1 MASPFIR
8 YATTSRR
15 PPHRADGWVP
25 GCGAAIVATVKRI
38 LVIFPT
44 AWDERQ
50 LDVCRNAW
58 EGRYELTFAEPSDD
72 DCPWDLDL
80 PAYVEETAARYGGRI
95 DGVFSSSDYPG
106 ATVAAALATRLG
118 LPGSS
123 PAAVLSCSH
132 KHASRVLQQQA
143 VPEATPRFA
152 LIDAGEP
159 EKALPDL
166 FFPCFVKPVK
176 GAFSIHSRRIDSA
189 EELLGFFRSEVIREF
204 TGSYMHLFNQLVA
217 RYTDLTVDGRYFLA
231 EELLA
236 GLQVTVEGFVQE
248 GRVEILGVVDSLLH
262 PRTQSFSRFDYP
274 SFHRREVQERM
285 ADVARRAIAGIG
297 IESTFWNVEMI
308 YEPAR
313 DSLHVIE
320 INPRICGQFAD
331 LYEKVDG
338 THAYPLALA
347 LAAGE
352 PATAARRQGR
362 YRQASSF
369 PLRVFEPVHVERAP
383 TAADVAAAEALY
395 PGTLVWTEAEEGSD
409 LADFDRFEDGSS
421 ARYGIVNVGADSRRE
436 LLARFRAVRE
446 RLGFDLRPLTRL
458 P

>member
-1 MASPFIR
+1 M
-8 YATTSRR
+8 
-15 PPHRADGWVP
+15 
-25 GCGAAIVATVKRI
+25 VAVKRI
-38 LVIFPT
+38 LVVFPT

-50 LDVCRNAW
+50 LDACRKAW

-231 EELLA
+231 EELLS
-236 GLQVTVEGFVQE
+236 GLQVTVEGFVQQ
-248 GRVEILGVVDSLLH
+248 GRVEVLGVVDSLLH

-320 INPRICGQFAD
+320 VNPRICGQFAD
-331 LYEKVDG
+331 LYEKVGG

-347 LAAGE
+347 IAGVSIAPVVYVIIGGFRTTPQIVADPAAL
-352 PATAARRQGR
+352 
-362 YRQASSF
+362 
-369 PLRVFEPVHVERAP
+369 LRPRCNRWRSLRGSRGLLGQFHQLVLDLERAQRLIFSQG
-383 TAADVAAAEALY
+383 E
-395 PGTLVWTEAEEGSD
+395 
-409 LADFDRFEDGSS
+409 
-421 ARYGIVNVGADSRRE
+421 NVGHGLLLCHRR
-436 LLARFRAVRE
+436 
-446 RLGFDLRPLTRL
+446 
-458 P
+458 